1 MNKKILNERRNS
13 NLSSVVV
20 LGGAL
25 VLIGLLLLAFNLGWL
40 NPAFKCI
47 IISWPMLLIALAII
61 GYFKRQIL
69 FPTILLFTGVFFL
82 IPRLVRVYPDILGE
96 FGKNFA
102 SNYWPF
108 LLICIG
114 LILIIGV
121 AANRRKRACFKKKVV
136 NRDETGGGWIIK
148 DIVFGG
154 SESLFLEP
162 VLKGGDIDVVFGG
175 IVIDLRQTTLPETTV
190 HLNIDVVFGGITLYV
205 PENWCVSSNLDS
217 VFGGYSDKRPN
228 AAIVNEESNS
238 KLIIQGSLIFSGC
251 TVQ

>member
-1 MNKKILNERRNS
+1 
-13 NLSSVVV
+13 
-20 LGGAL
+20 
-25 VLIGLLLLAFNLGWL
+25 
-40 NPAFKCI
+40 
-47 IISWPMLLIALAII
+47 
-61 GYFKRQIL
+61 
-69 FPTILLFTGVFFL
+69 
-82 IPRLVRVYPDILGE
+82 
-96 FGKNFA
+96 
-102 SNYWPF
+102 
-108 LLICIG
+108 
-114 LILIIGV
+114 
-121 AANRRKRACFKKKVV
+121 
-136 NRDETGGGWIIK
+136 
-148 DIVFGG
+148 VFGG